1 MNIYAEKGF
10 IMKQE
15 ITEEIDELI
24 DNIVSRLEEMTIHE
38 LRQTDMF
45 TESLI
50 A

>member
-1 MNIYAEKGF
+1 MD
-10 IMKQE
+10 
-15 ITEEIDELI
+15 IDISIEMDNLI
-24 DNIVSRLEEMTIHE
+24 DSIVSRLEEMTLQE

>member
-1 MNIYAEKGF
+1 MD
-10 IMKQE
+10 
-15 ITEEIDELI
+15 IDISLEMDNLI
-24 DNIVSRLEEMTIHE
+24 DSIVSRLEEMTLQE

>member
-1 MNIYAEKGF
+1 MD
-10 IMKQE
+10 
-15 ITEEIDELI
+15 IDISLEMDNLI
-24 DNIVSRLEEMTIHE
+24 ESIVSRLEEMTLQE

>member
-1 MNIYAEKGF
+1 MD
-10 IMKQE
+10 
-15 ITEEIDELI
+15 IDISLEMDNLI
-24 DNIVSRLEEMTIHE
+24 DSIMSRLEEMTLQE

>member
-1 MNIYAEKGF
+1 MDIDISLEMENLMDA
-10 IMKQE
+10 IM
-15 ITEEIDELI
+15 
-24 DNIVSRLEEMTIHE
+24 SRLEEMTLQE

>member
-1 MNIYAEKGF
+1 MELDLT
-10 IMKQE
+10 
-15 ITEEIDELI
+15 TEMDALI
-24 DNIVSRLEEMTIHE
+24 DAIVSRLDEMTLLE

>member
-1 MNIYAEKGF
+1 MD
-10 IMKQE
+10 
-15 ITEEIDELI
+15 IDISLEMENLM
-24 DNIVSRLEEMTIHE
+24 DAIVSRLEEMTLQE